1 MNNQPIRALR
11 RSAGLLTLSLA
22 GIVVFGACDDDP
34 TDPGEQPEATLDVS
48 ATEFMAADV
57 ALGSDETISIQL
69 RNDGGAPLSV
79 ESVGIE
85 GPNASAFTLVDASAP
100 LTIQPGARTEI
111 LVAFTPE
118 SEGMKNA
125 LVAIITNDP
134 VQTRFEVQVRGQA
147 ARFQYTQVDRKGI
160 PGLNTVFNH
169 PSGVG
174 PFDKTAYNVASP
186 ANDIADYR
194 GLFFTV
200 LKAVGRTDDD
210 ANAVADLLLPDE
222 LPVAMGAATTSFATL
237 TGRALSDDAVDVALT
252 VVVGPGAL
260 GSDNVDTNDKA
271 FRAEFPYVAA
281 PHGGG
286 Q

>member
-1 MNNQPIRALR
+1 MKNHPIRAPR
-11 RSAGLLTLSLA
+11 RSAGLLTLSLV
-22 GIVVFGACDDDP
+22 GLVVVGACDDDP
-34 TDPGEQPEATLDVS
+34 TDPGEQPEAALEVS
-48 ATEFMAADV
+48 ASEFMAADV
-57 ALGSDETISIQL
+57 AVGSDETISIEL
-69 RNDGGAPLSV
+69 RNDGGAPLSI

-85 GPNASAFTLVDASAP
+85 GPNASAFTLVEASAP
-100 LTIQPGARTEI
+100 LTIQPGAGTEM
-111 LVAFTPE
+111 LVGFMPE
-118 SEGMKNA
+118 SEGTKNA
-125 LVAIITNDP
+125 VVAIVTNDP
-134 VQTRFEVQVRGQA
+134 AHARLEVQVRGQA

-174 PFDKTAYNVASP
+174 PFDKTAYNVATP
-186 ANDIADYR
+186 ASDVVEYR

-237 TGRALSDDAVDVALT
+237 TGRALTDDAVDVALT

-260 GSDNVDTNDKA
+260 ASDNVDMNDKA

-286 Q
+286 E